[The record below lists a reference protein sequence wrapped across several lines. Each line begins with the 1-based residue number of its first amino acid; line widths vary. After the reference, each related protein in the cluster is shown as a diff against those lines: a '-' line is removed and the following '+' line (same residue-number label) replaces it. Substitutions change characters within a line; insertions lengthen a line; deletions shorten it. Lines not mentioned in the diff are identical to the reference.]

1 MLTDAKAFNGFAVDD
16 LQTAKAFYEDTLGL
30 KTTLL
35 DEQNGLLTLH
45 LAGGRD
51 TLVYAKPDF
60 VPATYTVLNFE
71 VDDVDEAVGEL
82 TARGV
87 EFERY
92 EGFGQDEKGI
102 LRGPGPSI
110 AWFTDPAGN
119 IFSVL
124 QNP

>member
-16 LQTAKAFYEDTLGL
+16 LQRSKAFYEDTLGL

-92 EGFGQDEKGI
+92 EGFGQDETGI